1 MTTNHESEPNDQV
14 RDSVH
19 IPSRRT
25 LLTGASVLG
34 IALPLS
40 VGASRVFATPGA
52 PLPADLVPAGLD
64 NFPICRTGAET
75 SAAAVS
81 GPLKKITF
89 AWNATAACLV
99 GVTVAKEKG
108 FFEKN
113 GLDVE
118 LINYSGSTDQLLET
132 LATGKADAAIGM
144 ALRWLKPLEQG
155 FDVKI
160 VAGGHGGCLRLL
172 APASASIG
180 NLKGL
185 KGKTIAVSDMNAPEK
200 HFFSILLKK
209 EGLDPDKDVDF
220 KIFPGPLLRIAV
232 EKGEAHALAASDP
245 NTYLWLKDGSFTE
258 VASNLA
264 GEYAN
269 RSCCIVGVRGS
280 LLREDKQA
288 AAAIARAYIEAAE
301 FTVHH
306 PEEAAATLAP
316 YAKNVTVAELAE
328 LARYHTHHQHPL
340 GADLKKQLALYADE
354 LKLVSVIKPSTDTA
368 KFAERIYADVVG

>member
-1 MTTNHESEPNDQV
+1 MKSFDDDALAEKTLSPAHL
-14 RDSVH
+14 
-19 IPSRRT
+19 PSRRGW
-25 LLTGASVLG
+25 LAGAGAIGLT
-34 IALPLS
+34 LPLS
-40 VGASRVFATPGA
+40 IGASRVFATPGSQ
-52 PLPADLVPAGLD
+52 LPAGMSD
-64 NFPICRTGAET
+64 FPICRTAAEG
-75 SAAAVS
+75 SATAS

-99 GVTVAKEKG
+99 GVTVAKDKG
-108 FFEKN
+108 FFEQH

-160 VAGGHGGCLRLL
+160 IAGGHGGCLRLL
-172 APASASIG
+172 APASASIT

-200 HFFSILLKK
+200 HFFSIQLKK

-220 KIFPGPLLRIAV
+220 KIFPGPLLRVAV
-232 EKGEAHALAASDP
+232 EKGEAHALASSDP
-245 NTYLWLKDGSFTE
+245 NTYLWLRDGSFTE

-264 GEYAN
+264 GEFAD
-269 RSCCIVGVRGS
+269 RSCCIVGVGGR

-288 AAAIARAYIEAAE
+288 AASIAKAYIEAAE
-301 FTVHH
+301 FTVHN

-316 YAKNVTVAELAE
+316 YAKSVSVGDLAD
-328 LARYHTHHQHPL
+328 LARYHTHRQHPL

-354 LKLVSVIKPSTDTA
+354 LKLISVIKPSTDTA
-368 KFAERIYADVVG
+368 KFADRIYADVLSQG

>member
-1 MTTNHESEPNDQV
+1 MTRNDEIETNDQAH
-14 RDSVH
+14 DATQA
-19 IPSRRT
+19 PSRRT
-25 LLTGASVLG
+25 LLTGAGALG
-34 IALPLS
+34 LALPLS
-40 VGASRVFATPGA
+40 IGASRVFATPGA
-52 PLPADLVPAGLD
+52 PLPAGLAD
-64 NFPICRTGAET
+64 FPICRTGAES
-75 SAAAVS
+75 SAAAAG

-99 GVTVAKEKG
+99 GVTVAKDKG
-108 FFEKN
+108 FFEKH

-118 LINYSGSTDQLLET
+118 LTNYSGSTDQLLET

-172 APASASIG
+172 APVSASIG

-220 KIFPGPLLRIAV
+220 KIFPGPLLRVAV

-264 GEYAN
+264 GEYAD

-280 LLREDKQA
+280 LLREDRQTA
-288 AAAIARAYIEAAE
+288 TAIARAYIEAAE
-301 FTVHH
+301 FVVHN
-306 PEEAAATLAP
+306 PVEAAATLAP
-316 YAKNVTVAELAE
+316 FAKNVSIENLAD
-328 LARYHTHHQHPL
+328 LARYHTHHQHPV

-368 KFAERIYADVVG
+368 KFADRIYADVVA

>member
-1 MTTNHESEPNDQV
+1 MTTSNETKTDDQAH
-14 RDSVH
+14 DGIH
-19 IPSRRT
+19 TLSRRT
-25 LLTGASVLG
+25 LLTAASALG

-99 GVTVAKEKG
+99 GITVAKEKD

-354 LKLVSVIKPSTDTA
+354 LKLVSVIKPSTDTT